1 MANDKRRDKR
11 SRVFLSATLH
21 SAHGEANVRLSDL
34 STLGACADRP
44 SGLQPGD
51 EIHVCR
57 GDLSVAARIVWARG
71 SFIGIEFAKPLNLDQ
86 FRGQGQRSS
95 KFELAAMHRP
105 VEKLTPRLERHW
117 AQILSR

>member
-1 MANDKRRDKR
+1 MANDQRRDGR

-51 EIHVCR
+51 EIHVSR
-57 GDLSVAARIVWARG
+57 GDLSVAARIAWVRG
-71 SFIGIEFAKPLNLDQ
+71 NLIGIEFATPLNLDQ
-86 FRGQGQRSS
+86 FRAQGQRSS
-95 KFELAAMHRP
+95 KFELAAMHKP